1 MRIGQ
6 LAETVGLPTSTI
18 RFYEQKGLMP
28 AADRTAKGYR
38 KYTAEAVERLK
49 MIKFA
54 TSLGFALD
62 DLPGLF
68 ASGEG
73 LDHEQVMAHL
83 QDRTAE
89 INHLL
94 NTLTRQKTQ
103 MEYLTQRLGELWRAG
118 HCMSACELDGL
129 LSELSTTKESK
140 VI

>member
-6 LAETVGLPTSTI
+6 LAETIGLPSSTI
-18 RFYEQKGLMP
+18 RFYEQKGLIPP
-28 AADRTAKGYR
+28 AERTAKGYR
-38 KYTAEAVERLK
+38 KYDVHAVERLK

-54 TSLGFALD
+54 TSLGFSLD

-83 QDRTAE
+83 RERAAE

-94 NTLTRQKTQ
+94 STLTRQKMQ
-103 MEYLTQRLGELWRAG
+103 MEHLMQRLEELWKQG

-129 LSELSTTKESK
+129 LDGLNAEPTDSA
-140 VI
+140 

>member
-6 LAETVGLPTSTI
+6 LSEAVGLPASTI
-18 RFYEQKGLMP
+18 RFYEQKGLIP
-28 AADRTAKGYR
+28 AADRTVKGYR
-38 KYTAEAVERLK
+38 KYNLEAVERLK

-73 LDHEQVMAHL
+73 LDHQQVMSHL

-94 NTLTRQKTQ
+94 NTLSHQKAQ
-103 MEYLTQRLGELWRAG
+103 MEHLIKRLSELWDAG
-118 HCMSACELDGL
+118 HCMSARELDGL
-129 LSELSTTKESK
+129 LSELSPTKELKTS
-140 VI
+140 

>member
-6 LAETVGLPTSTI
+6 LAETVGLPTITI

-38 KYTAEAVERLK
+38 KYDSQSVERLK

-54 TSLGFALD
+54 TSLGFSLD

-73 LDHEQVMAHL
+73 LDHQQVMSHL
-83 QDRTAE
+83 RDRAAE

-94 NTLTRQKTQ
+94 KTLSHQKAQ
-103 MEYLTQRLGELWRAG
+103 MEHLMQRLGELWEQG

-129 LSELSTTKESK
+129 LSELSIKAK
-140 VI
+140 